1 MPEANLARLGP
12 AVVVVAS
19 RDCPDAPGADKPEAN
34 CTVAMPCDRV
44 GTPGRLRGGGIVAET
59 APYAPRTGCAIVA
72 PCRWQRDYLSRCEQ
86 RPISCI
92 QEMGRCFLAR
102 YRPNV
107 FSEGPGRQKGV
118 SQARYSRDVFPSNV
132 FHRFSRLKSYI
143 TSLSCQKQAVRACI
157 SAISCHEEAFLP
169 SGAPSGMH
177 DSHFLPLLDARPF
190 HAGHPEGH
198 LAGDPRQEREG
209 TWRGIHAESEIIPTG
224 SSPGE
229 IKGDSDWRTT
239 LFSWRHPPFG

>member
-59 APYAPRTGCAIVA
+59 APYAPRTGCATVAPCRWSCGAPTRLEPTPIRHGLGSPGRTVPDAAGAAA

-107 FSEGPGRQKGV
+107 FSEGARTAKRRLPGKIFAGCIPQ
-118 SQARYSRDVFPSNV
+118 Q
-132 FHRFSRLKSYI
+132 RFSPLFTAQI
-143 TSLSCQKQAVRACI
+143 IHNELI
-157 SAISCHEEAFLP
+157 LP
-169 SGAPSGMH
+169 KTGRSSMH
-177 DSHFLPLLDARPF
+177 FSDILP
-190 HAGHPEGH
+190 
-198 LAGDPRQEREG
+198 
-209 TWRGIHAESEIIPTG
+209 
-224 SSPGE
+224 
-229 IKGDSDWRTT
+229 
-239 LFSWRHPPFG
+239 

>member
-1 MPEANLARLGP
+1 MPEANLARPGSAVP
-12 AVVVVAS
+12 MVVVS
-19 RDCPDAPGADKPEAN
+19 RDCADAPRADKPEAN

-107 FSEGPGRQKGV
+107 FSEGARTAKRRLPGKIFAGCIPQ
-118 SQARYSRDVFPSNV
+118 Q
-132 FHRFSRLKSYI
+132 RFSPLFTAQI
-143 TSLSCQKQAVRACI
+143 IHNELI
-157 SAISCHEEAFLP
+157 LP
-169 SGAPSGMH
+169 KTGRSSMH
-177 DSHFLPLLDARPF
+177 FSDILP
-190 HAGHPEGH
+190 
-198 LAGDPRQEREG
+198 
-209 TWRGIHAESEIIPTG
+209 
-224 SSPGE
+224 
-229 IKGDSDWRTT
+229 
-239 LFSWRHPPFG
+239 